1 MAKTKDDLFDPPV
14 VDVKEPPR
22 GTVTVDDLNEP
33 PITLNEVAA
42 AMPESGK
49 TLTGDVIG
57 GVVGAAIGTRAPTLP
72 APSQTSQ
79 KKYDA
84 LLAKQTT
91 AEAIADK
98 KSKALN
104 FQEVLKTANVDTLMD
119 ELLNSQRQL
128 ETIGKQLE
136 AAKLEQAKFL
146 PETINKAVDPASSGG
161 RWNEKVVGGLSPA
174 GASSTESARLYN
186 QTKALP
192 PEIANRFN
200 VTNVTNK
207 AGQGMLIPNTI
218 DPNYMSPAHRAAAAK
233 VAALEAA
240 YAEAQSNAAKSKLKY
255 DALGAPGA
263 VSAGEREAGRKLAT
277 AQDAVTRAAT
287 TAEQFVPEKMNMLQK
302 AGYAINKI
310 PGLNVL
316 GGTLSGAQLMEGAQ
330 QYQKG
335 DKTAGAMGMLGGA
348 GGALMMAP
356 NPYAK
361 IAGAAMSI
369 PPLAYEA
376 YKYFSQPK
384 TKPPQ
389 E

>member
-14 VDVKEPPR
+14 VDVKEPQR
-22 GTVTVDDLNEP
+22 GTVTVGDLNEP
-33 PITLNEVAA
+33 PITVNEVAA
-42 AMPESGK
+42 ATPESGK

-57 GVVGAAIGTRAPTLP
+57 GVAGAAIGTRAPTLP
-72 APSQTSQ
+72 SPSQTSQ

-98 KSKALN
+98 RSKALN

-136 AAKLEQAKFL
+136 AAKLEQARFL
-146 PETINKAVDPASSGG
+146 PETINKPIDPASSGG

-186 QTKALP
+186 QAKALP

-218 DPNYMSPAHRAAAAK
+218 DPNYMSPAHKAAAAK

-263 VSAGEREAGRKLAT
+263 VSAGEREAARKLAT

-310 PGLNVL
+310 PGLNIL
-316 GGTLSGAQLMEGAQ
+316 GGGLSGAQFMEGAQ
-330 QYQKG
+330 QYQRG
-335 DKTAGAMGMLGGA
+335 DKTAGAMGMLGGT

-361 IAGAAMSI
+361 IAGAAMSV

-384 TKPPQ
+384 TKPQ

>member
-14 VDVKEPPR
+14 VDVKEPQR
-22 GTVTVDDLNEP
+22 GTVTVGDLNEP
-33 PITLNEVAA
+33 PITVNEVAA
-42 AMPESGK
+42 ATPESGK

-57 GVVGAAIGTRAPTLP
+57 GVAGAAIGTRAPTLP
-72 APSQTSQ
+72 SPSQTSQ

-98 KSKALN
+98 RSKALN

-136 AAKLEQAKFL
+136 AAKLEQARFL
-146 PETINKAVDPASSGG
+146 PETINKPIDPASSGG

-186 QTKALP
+186 QAKALP

-218 DPNYMSPAHRAAAAK
+218 DPNYMSPAHKAAAAK

-263 VSAGEREAGRKLAT
+263 VSAGEREAARKLAT

-310 PGLNVL
+310 PGLNIL
-316 GGTLSGAQLMEGAQ
+316 GGGLSGAQFMEGAQ

-335 DKTAGAMGMLGGA
+335 DKTAGAMGMLGGT

-361 IAGAAMSI
+361 IAGAAMSV

-384 TKPPQ
+384 TKPQ

>member
-14 VDVKEPPR
+14 VDVKEEPR
-22 GTVTVDDLNEP
+22 GTVTVGDLNEP
-33 PITLNEVAA
+33 PIAPSEVAA
-42 AMPESGK
+42 ATPESGK

-57 GVVGAAIGTRAPTLP
+57 GVAGAAIGTRAPTLP
-72 APSQTSQ
+72 SPSQTSQ

-98 KSKALN
+98 RSKALN

-146 PETINKAVDPASSGG
+146 PETINKPIDPASSGG

-186 QTKALP
+186 QAKALP

-218 DPNYMSPAHRAAAAK
+218 DPNYMSPAHKAAAAK

-263 VSAGEREAGRKLAT
+263 VSAGEREAARKLAT

-310 PGLNVL
+310 PGLNIL
-316 GGTLSGAQLMEGAQ
+316 GGGLSGAQFMEGAQ
-330 QYQKG
+330 QYQRG
-335 DKTAGAMGMLGGA
+335 DKTAGAMGMLGGT

-361 IAGAAMSI
+361 IAGAAMSV

-384 TKPPQ
+384 AKPQ